1 MEGSV
6 TIRSYFYLLSIE
18 IHSLTKNKVLSVLIF
33 SFVG

>member
-6 TIRSYFYLLSIE
+6 TIRSYFYLSIE
-18 IHSLTKNKVLSVLIF
+18 IHSLSKNKVLSILIS